1 MCVNMCMDHANTN
14 KQRHTGGSKCRLI
27 CLSACVCV
35 SCMWTAY
42 EGCNGRLLH
51 ESIRSSVAGTNTLN
65 LQRAPEADYLDSSKP
80 GQTRSSP
87 NHYPVCRA
95 TSTASTIHRTSG
107 LRAEHQL
114 RPCAADALVF
124 WKVRRLETFADVT
137 TLHHWQCPAV
147 RMYFSFKNH
156 LPRKVSRALSVHP
169 AFKGGR

>member
-1 MCVNMCMDHANTN
+1 MPIQTN
-14 KQRHTGGSKCRLI
+14 KGTLGGQNVDWYAYL
-27 CLSACVCV
+27 LVCVCV

-51 ESIRSSVAGTNTLN
+51 ESIRSSVAGTDTLN

-114 RPCAADALVF
+114 RPCTANALFF

-147 RMYFSFKNH
+147 RMYCSFQNH
-156 LPRKVSRALSVHP
+156 LPRKISRALSVHP